1 MSKIPEQDRAESH
14 PEAVDK
20 LAFSAVAA
28 PGSTDHAGKS
38 ALVLDFHSQ
47 NGPPATRKEVWSY
60 YAFYAADN
68 GIGTFQ

>member
-1 MSKIPEQDRAESH
+1 MAAKQENEAEVH
-14 PEAVDK
+14 PEGVDK

-28 PGSTDHAGKS
+28 PETSNASDLTAFS
-38 ALVLDFHSQ
+38 AH
-47 NGPPATRKEVWSY
+47 GPPATKKEVWSY

>member
-1 MSKIPEQDRAESH
+1 MATEKQESHVETH
-14 PEAVDK
+14 PEAVHK

-28 PGSTDHAGKS
+28 PNSSNTS
-38 ALVLDFHSQ
+38 NLDVSSSQ
-47 NGPPATRKEVWSY
+47 GTPATKKEVWSY